1 MAYQDWFQTW
11 HPGEVNLRG
20 YFRSPEEL
28 TTAEIPRHDSSAAH
42 LLEEARH
49 LIEDLTSYRQ
59 ALAERYAQLE
69 TAPYTLR
76 LSLVRHP
83 TWSGGKVRFELRLFR
98 RYEDGTE
105 VDELHE
111 HFPGKQRR
119 EALARY
125 EALKRSRPGIQA
137 EKDIDRR
144 SWER

>member
-59 ALAERYAQLE
+59 ARSEL
-69 TAPYTLR
+69 P
-76 LSLVRHP
+76 LS
-83 TWSGGKVRFELRLFR
+83 R